1 MADLSVEVRDH
12 DIVVRRPK
20 TGHSVTYRRV
30 PEKRMLI
37 LIDPIRSNS
46 DAEEDKFLVEAW
58 EAAYA
63 KARRLGW
70 I

>member
-1 MADLSVEVRDH
+1 
-12 DIVVRRPK
+12 
-20 TGHSVTYRRV
+20 
-30 PEKRMLI
+30 MLI